1 MVSDTLKHFLATAF
15 EGKKVEK
22 IKLGVIDTNIGNA
35 INEKLGIK
43 CVCNDTVLELERGVR
58 YHFSHYFPDIAPN
71 MLHSAEIGLGHS
83 YSRAKVKFN
92 VNKVDNMII
101 QAISLLDQLD
111 KDVNTFS
118 MRLKEWYSWHF
129 PELKEIVKDNLL
141 YAKVVNCIQ
150 QRPHCEDKREEI
162 NKIVLDESVTTQIIN
177 ASKSSMGQDISE
189 IDLLNVSSFT
199 KRVIN
204 LSEYREN
211 LIDYLHSKLVQIA
224 PNLSTLVGDTVAARL
239 ISHAGSLTNLSKCP
253 ASTIQ
258 ILGAE
263 KALFRALKTRGN
275 TPKYGIIF
283 HSSFIGRASAK
294 DKGRISRFLANKC
307 AIATRLDNFMEVST
321 NLYGEEMKKQVES
334 RLNFFETGTA
344 PEKNIDAM
352 SKVSEELKLHPPAEQ
367 TQQHSE
373 EKEKSKKKKHHKKEK
388 KENGGD
394 DEEKENEK
402 SKKRKHGDSEGGE
415 GEKKHKHHKKDK
427 SS

>member
-1 MVSDTLKHFLATAF
+1 M
-15 EGKKVEK
+15 
-22 IKLGVIDTNIGNA
+22 
-35 INEKLGIK
+35 K
-43 CVCNDTVLELERGVR
+43 CVCNDTILELERGIR
-58 YHFSHYFPDIAPN
+58 YHFVHYFPDIAPN

-141 YAKVVNCIQ
+141 YAKVVNCIKE
-150 QRPHCEDKREEI
+150 RPHCEDKKDEL
-162 NKIVLDESVTTQIIN
+162 NKIVLDESISDEIIS

-199 KRVIN
+199 HRVIN
-204 LSEYREN
+204 LSEYRDN

-263 KALFRALKTRGN
+263 KALFRALKTKGN

-307 AIATRLDNFMEVST
+307 AIATRLDNFLEIST

-334 RLNFFETGTA
+334 RLNFFESGVA
-344 PEKNIDAM
+344 PEKNVDAM
-352 SKVSEELKLHPPAEQ
+352 SKVSEELKLNPPPIDDIVKNESK
-367 TQQHSE
+367 SE
-373 EKEKSKKKKHHKKEK
+373 KKHKHHKKEK
-388 KENGGD
+388 KEEKSELK
-394 DEEKENEK
+394 EEKG
-402 SKKRKHGDSEGGE
+402 KKRKHVDDDEKV
-415 GEKKHKHHKKDK
+415 EKKHKHHKKEK
-427 SS
+427 S